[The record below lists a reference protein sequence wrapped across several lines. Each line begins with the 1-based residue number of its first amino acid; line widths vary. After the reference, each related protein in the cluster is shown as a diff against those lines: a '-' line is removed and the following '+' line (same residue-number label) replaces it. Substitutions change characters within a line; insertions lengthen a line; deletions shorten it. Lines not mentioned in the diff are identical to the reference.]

1 VEPVT
6 WALLAAAAAVAVV
19 NWWARARDDRRAE
32 YVTKPAVTAL
42 VALAAV
48 TLTPA
53 DQAMRWWFVA
63 GFVAC
68 LAGDILLML
77 PRERF
82 VAGLAAFLVAHVL
95 FAIGFLVPGDL
106 ALAAAVLG
114 SAVVVVGTVTVG
126 ATIVRAAASTSAT
139 LGLAVAAYIGVIS
152 AMVLA
157 AFAHGGAWGVI
168 GALAFYASDT
178 LLGLDRFV
186 APLAAAPVG
195 VMATYHLALAGLLLS
210 LP

>member
-1 VEPVT
+1 VEPVS
-6 WALLAAAAAVAVV
+6 WALFGAAAAVAVV
-19 NWWARARDDRRAE
+19 NWWARTREDRRVE

-42 VALAAV
+42 VGLAAL

-53 DQAMRWWFVA
+53 NPAMRWWFVA

-68 LAGDILLML
+68 LAGDVLLML

-95 FAIGFLVPGDL
+95 FAVGFLVPGDL
-106 ALAAAVLG
+106 ALAAALLG
-114 SAVVVVGTVTVG
+114 LAVVVVGTVTVG
-126 ATIVRAAASTSAT
+126 ATIVRAAAASSST
-139 LGLAVAAYIGVIS
+139 LGVAVAAYVGVIS

-157 AFAHGGAWGVI
+157 GFAHAATWGVI

-186 APLAAAPVG
+186 APLAVAPVA